1 MFRCSDKTGIGVH
14 VRRNTHRVQV
24 SRSCLLLRLLDEL
37 KKQKHIRHYQKKYQ
51 FFQALFHNLQQE
63 LADNLDELLDRIKG
77 LLENRY
83 RASSAIEGFN
93 SVLRPYLY
101 VRKGVNQNFLEL
113 FKAWY
118 NLKTRRKGR
127 YKGTS
132 AHECISG
139 QKVDDWVSSK
149 QSRALKKLPLNTV
162 FQNLNI
168 LRLRCA

>member
-1 MFRCSDKTGIGVH
+1 
-14 VRRNTHRVQV
+14 
-24 SRSCLLLRLLDEL
+24 
-37 KKQKHIRHYQKKYQ
+37 
-51 FFQALFHNLQQE
+51 
-63 LADNLDELLDRIKG
+63 KG

-118 NLKTRRKGR
+118 NLKTRRQGR

-139 QKVDDWVSSK
+139 QKVDDWLSTN
-149 QSRALKKLPLNTV
+149 QSRALKKSPLNTV